1 MPTPVMTT
9 GTSMGSSS
17 SPITRLVVLDLYL
30 ASPAAARVPKQVAI
44 TIAHVEINKLF
55 RPALIH
61 LSLEKTLLY
70 QVREKL
76 VGGKEKYLS
85 GLKDKGI
92 ITTSGNSKNSRIR
105 AQSTRNTQIQKSLL
119 VCFMAGLKHVHILLI
134 PIQDNGLSHE
144 QISPLANW

>member
-1 MPTPVMTT
+1 MTT

-61 LSLEKTLLY
+61 LSLAKTLLY

-85 GLKDKGI
+85 GLKDRGI
-92 ITTSGNSKNSRIR
+92 ITTSGSSKNSRIR
-105 AQSTRNTQIQKSLL
+105 MQSTRKPQIQKSLL
-119 VCFMAGLKHVHILLI
+119 VRLMLSLKNIHILLI
-134 PIQDNGLSHE
+134 PVQDDGLPNH
-144 QISPLANW
+144 QVCPLANR